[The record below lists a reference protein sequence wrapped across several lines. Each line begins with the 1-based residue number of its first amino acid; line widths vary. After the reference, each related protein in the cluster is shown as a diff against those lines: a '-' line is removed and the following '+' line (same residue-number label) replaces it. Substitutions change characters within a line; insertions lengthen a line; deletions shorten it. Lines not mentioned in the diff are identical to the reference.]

1 MKVGDYTLP
10 MPNGPVPAQYH
21 DILESTVLGHL
32 ATTDASG
39 RPEVNPVWFIWDG
52 EHVLVSIKA
61 ATRKYR
67 NLQRDPRV
75 AISFQDPHDP
85 ERYLEIRGEV
95 TEFVLYETLEFV
107 NELARKYT
115 GEDFKHGHAGQE
127 RYKLVIRVES
137 WTAQN

>member
-1 MKVGDYTLP
+1 MGGYTLP
-10 MPNGPVPAQYH
+10 MPTEPVPAHYP

-39 RPEVNPVWFIWDG
+39 RPEVNPVWFNRDG
-52 EHVLVSIKA
+52 EHVQVSVTG

-95 TEFVLYETLEFV
+95 TEFVLYQTLDFV

-115 GEDFKHGHAGQE
+115 GEDFKYGYAGQE